1 MSKKEIKS
9 TPRVCV
15 DTIFSEISLSLVES
29 SSSVYPP
36 HFQKTEAFLNI
47 HLLFTSVGSALPKP
61 ALSSA
66 LEKGE
71 YACCVDVPMLNA

>member
-15 DTIFSEISLSLVES
+15 DTIFSGVSLNLAES
-29 SSSVYPP
+29 SPSFHPP

-47 HLLFTSVGSALPKP
+47 HLLLTSVGSAFPKP

-71 YACCVDVPMLNA
+71 YACCVDVPMLSA

>member
-1 MSKKEIKS
+1 MSNKEIKS

-29 SSSVYPP
+29 SSSVHPP
-36 HFQKTEAFLNI
+36 HSQKTEAFLNI
-47 HLLFTSVGSALPKP
+47 QLLFTSIGSALPKP

-66 LEKGE
+66 LEKGGC
-71 YACCVDVPMLNA
+71 ACCVDASMLSA